1 MYNLLPMYR
10 IKDFVIAIVASII
23 VYIIAEKFA
32 PKKKTVIYR
41 NVPMTKTGDAD
52 ADALIVQGTG
62 YITELQQANEKI
74 VNEDLSN
81 KIVEIEDTAV
91 KILKALQAP
100 SKQPQLRKFMN
111 YYCQPPS
118 NCSILIIS

>member
-10 IKDFVIAIVASII
+10 IKRFCHCHCCFNHCF
-23 VYIIAEKFA
+23 YIIAEKFA

-52 ADALIVQGTG
+52 ADALIVQEPDTSLNSN
-62 YITELQQANEKI
+62 EANEKI

-91 KILKALQAP
+91 KILKSFA
-100 SKQPQLRKFMN
+100 S
-111 YYCQPPS
+111 PPNNHS
-118 NCSILIIS
+118 CENL